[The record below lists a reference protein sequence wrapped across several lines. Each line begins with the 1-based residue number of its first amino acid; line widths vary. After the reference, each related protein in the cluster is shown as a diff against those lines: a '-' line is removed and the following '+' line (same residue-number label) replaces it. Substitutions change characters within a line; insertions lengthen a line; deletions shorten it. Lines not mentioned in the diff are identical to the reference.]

1 MEINIHHIPEE
12 GLKIDSSLPAD
23 ILEVVDGERIT
34 GTTPVICEMMASL
47 SNTNL
52 IVRGEATVILDCKC
66 DRCLEKAEVPVHAE
80 DICIVVEDSPDIV
93 DLTNDIREDILL
105 AFPQIYLCEEDCK
118 GLCFSCGKNLNKE
131 ECQCDCE
138 QENNSPWDTLD
149 KIEFKDSSGE

>member
-12 GLKIDSSLPAD
+12 GLDIDSSIPSEV
-23 ILEVVDGERIT
+23 LEVVDGERIT
-34 GTTPVICEMMASL
+34 GTTPVICEMKASL

-52 IVRGEATVILDCKC
+52 IIRGEATVVLNCKC

-80 DICIVVEDSPDIV
+80 DICIVIEDTPDIV

-138 QENNSPWDTLD
+138 QENNSPWDALN